1 MGASASLYFSTL
13 PDDPS
18 PLGGP
23 VAGRPL
29 DCVGSRRDGQHGD
42 VPIPPEPTLALAQAR
57 ARWGEDVAVAGLFR
71 PGPDPDARTA
81 LGKAV
86 SRQANRR
93 RSHLPPRMLVA
104 IDGSGRASL
113 CPYVPD
119 AQGGHPEGD
128 DLYAGPF
135 EELGAVTSGPLAVVV
150 LLAADRPCVL
160 EAVWLDVEAAT
171 VAALLTGEPLPDEPE
186 LLAKAADDEDES
198 TPFTQT
204 LLAQAEL
211 AQARADA
218 LLAQAHAA
226 LAEEADEGD
235 RPAG

>member
-1 MGASASLYFSTL
+1 MAVT
-13 PDDPS
+13 
-18 PLGGP
+18 
-23 VAGRPL
+23 
-29 DCVGSRRDGQHGD
+29 
-42 VPIPPEPTLALAQAR
+42 PEPTLALAQAR

-160 EAVWLDVEAAT
+160 EA
-171 VAALLTGEPLPDEPE
+171 
-186 LLAKAADDEDES
+186 
-198 TPFTQT
+198 
-204 LLAQAEL
+204 
-211 AQARADA
+211 
-218 LLAQAHAA
+218 
-226 LAEEADEGD
+226 
-235 RPAG
+235 

>member
-1 MGASASLYFSTL
+1 MAAT
-13 PDDPS
+13 
-18 PLGGP
+18 
-23 VAGRPL
+23 
-29 DCVGSRRDGQHGD
+29 
-42 VPIPPEPTLALAQAR
+42 PEPTLALAQAR
-57 ARWGEDVAVAGLFR
+57 ARWGEEVAAAGLFR

-93 RSHLPPRMLVA
+93 RSRLPARMLVA
-104 IDGSGRASL
+104 IDGSGRAYL

-135 EELGAVTSGPLAVVV
+135 EELGAVSSGPLALVV

-171 VAALLTGEPLPDEPE
+171 VAALLTGEPIPDEPE
-186 LLAKAADDEDES
+186 LLAKAADDDEDES
-198 TPFTQT
+198 TPFAQT

-218 LLAQAHAA
+218 LLTQAHAA
-226 LAEEADEGD
+226 LAEETDSETSGD
-235 RPAG
+235 DT